1 MGPEAFLTSSH
12 AMSGLTTDT
21 FEEKKCRKS
30 LGKPVVDLEKQYIRT
45 HFTLHKVQGIGN
57 KDPPWYIFA

>member
-1 MGPEAFLTSSH
+1 
-12 AMSGLTTDT
+12 MSGLTTDT